1 MVSGGQVMA
10 DKKKD
15 LDQLLNVYER
25 KLEEAYVEY
34 AKKVDDITSIEMKT
48 INIYVD
54 RIVQI
59 KKEIKELE
67 DPENYDQTI

>member
-1 MVSGGQVMA
+1 MA